1 MKSFSIKELK
11 YLILYTI
18 LLIFAFI
25 YIKDIINILKYIINL
40 LMPFIIGIAIAF
52 VKCFS

>member
-18 LLIFAFI
+18 VLIFAFI
-25 YIKDIINILKYIINL
+25 YIKDIINRS
-40 LMPFIIGIAIAF
+40 MPEKTRFPYKTNIGKIKI
-52 VKCFS
+52 